1 MPKRMQVSCLV
12 LCVGCALARG
22 RSVIGSTPKLF
33 SAQKACILIQFLA
46 LCSGVVAQ
54 VPEGCSSRD
63 VMRLNNGVHF
73 KFVEEFYHVSG
84 TWIHGYVVSGV
95 PRDTFESTHRDVILA
110 HKPADKVRSWFD
122 SCLTR
127 IGNQLDNR
135 TDLNVGVL
143 ANPDITTPGSLCVK
157 YTPFLVQMLRMIR
170 EDHLVIKQQVR
181 AIQDLL
187 PLDIATRPSPPKK
200 PRGLFDFVGQLSSS
214 LFGTAQDKD
223 LKRIEAMVKK
233 IADVSNAQ
241 SVVFRKSSSDLS
253 SFSKLVDERF
263 DGLVRMI
270 NHSAVNSLELWH
282 SFEEDLRSDTDF
294 SFDLVRKSIALGHAF
309 SKLAVYQ
316 NSFIQSLENLI
327 ESELPSNLVTAAM
340 INETIREIVQSLQ
353 G

>member
-1 MPKRMQVSCLV
+1 MQVSCLV

-54 VPEGCSSRD
+54 VPEGSSSRD

-143 ANPDITTPGSLCVK
+143 ANPDITTPGSRAFQK
-157 YTPFLVQMLRMIR
+157 
-170 EDHLVIKQQVR
+170 IK
-181 AIQDLL
+181 
-187 PLDIATRPSPPKK
+187 K
-200 PRGLFDFVGQLSSS
+200 
-214 LFGTAQDKD
+214 
-223 LKRIEAMVKK
+223 LKT
-233 IADVSNAQ
+233 SNAPL
-241 SVVFRKSSSDLS
+241 LS
-253 SFSKLVDERF
+253 YSKC
-263 DGLVRMI
+263 
-270 NHSAVNSLELWH
+270 
-282 SFEEDLRSDTDF
+282 
-294 SFDLVRKSIALGHAF
+294 
-309 SKLAVYQ
+309 
-316 NSFIQSLENLI
+316 
-327 ESELPSNLVTAAM
+327 
-340 INETIREIVQSLQ
+340 
-353 G
+353 